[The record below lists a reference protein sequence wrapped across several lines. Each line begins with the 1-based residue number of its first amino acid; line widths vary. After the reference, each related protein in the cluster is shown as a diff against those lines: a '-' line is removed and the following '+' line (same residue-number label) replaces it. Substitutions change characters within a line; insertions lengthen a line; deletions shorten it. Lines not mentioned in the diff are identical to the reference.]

1 VDDATRCDDGE
12 ADDRGA
18 DDPTR
23 CDDGE
28 ADDRGADD
36 NYVDDNLRLMNEMPY
51 FCSMYKLLIKPF
63 FFLFNPEKAHYL
75 AMDLLKFTTKIPG
88 GKIILKSIFKAK
100 ENKTEVAGISFSN
113 KVGLA
118 AGFDKDARWIDE
130 LALLG
135 FGHVEVGTLTP
146 KAQPGNDKPRLFRLP
161 LDNGLINRMGFNN
174 GGVEDAAVRLR
185 KRKSNIIVGGN
196 IGKNKITPN
205 EDALSDY
212 LICLKALHDCVDYF
226 VVNVSSPNTP
236 GLRELQE
243 KEPLMKILSALAE
256 TNNTFPKPRP
266 IFLKIAPDLT
276 DDQLNDIVEIVLETK
291 IAGVIATNT
300 TISRE
305 QLQTNTQTIQ
315 SIGMGGLSG
324 APVRSR
330 STEVIRYL
338 NSKSNGAFPI
348 IGVGGIH
355 TSKDA
360 QEKLNA
366 GAALIQVY
374 TGFIYEGPAI
384 ARSIAN
390 HIN

>member
-1 VDDATRCDDGE
+1 MTTPNTIG
-12 ADDRGA
+12 
-18 DDPTR
+18 
-23 CDDGE
+23 
-28 ADDRGADD
+28 DDRGADD
-36 NYVDDNLRLMNEMPY
+36 NYVDDNLRLMDEMLY

-100 ENKTEVAGISFSN
+100 EKRIVVAGISFPN

-118 AGFDKDARWIDE
+118 AGFDKDAKWIDE
-130 LALLG
+130 MALLG

-174 GGVEDAAVRLR
+174 GGVEDAAERLR
-185 KRKSNIIVGGN
+185 NRKSNIIVGGN

-212 LICLKALHDCVDYF
+212 LICLNALHDCVDYF

-243 KEPLMKILSALAE
+243 KEPLMKILSALSE
-256 TNNTFPKPRP
+256 QNKSFPKPRP

-276 DDQLNDIVEIVLETK
+276 ESQLNDIVEIVLETK

-300 TISRE
+300 TISRDH
-305 QLQTNTQTIQ
+305 LQTNSDVVQN
-315 SIGMGGLSG
+315 IGMGGLSG
-324 APVRSR
+324 APVRNR
-330 STEVIRYL
+330 STEVIHYL
-338 NSKSNGAFPI
+338 NQKSNGAFPI

-360 QEKLNA
+360 QEKLDA
-366 GAALIQVY
+366 GSSLVQVY

-384 ARSIAN
+384 ARNIAN

>member
-1 VDDATRCDDGE
+1 VDEGK
-12 ADDRGA
+12 
-18 DDPTR
+18 
-23 CDDGE
+23 

-36 NYVDDNLRLMNEMPY
+36 NYVDDNLRLIDEMPY
-51 FCSMYKLLIKPF
+51 FCNMYKILIKPF

-100 ENKTEVAGISFSN
+100 EKRIVVAGISFPN

-118 AGFDKDARWIDE
+118 AGFDKDAKWIDE
-130 LALLG
+130 MALLG

-146 KAQPGNDKPRLFRLP
+146 KAQRGNDKPRLFRLP

-174 GGVEDAAVRLR
+174 GGVEDAAERLR
-185 KRKSNIIVGGN
+185 NRKSNIIVGGN

-212 LICLKALHDCVDYF
+212 LICLNALHDCVDYF

-243 KEPLMKILSALAE
+243 KEPLMKILSALSE
-256 TNNTFPKPRP
+256 QNKSFPKPRP

-276 DDQLNDIVEIVLETK
+276 ESQLNDIVEIVLETK

-300 TISRE
+300 TISRDH
-305 QLQTNTQTIQ
+305 LQTNSDVVQN
-315 SIGMGGLSG
+315 IGMGGLSG
-324 APVRSR
+324 APVRNR
-330 STEVIRYL
+330 STEVIHYL
-338 NSKSNGAFPI
+338 NQKSNGAFPI

-360 QEKLNA
+360 QEKLDA
-366 GAALIQVY
+366 GSSLVQVY

-384 ARSIAN
+384 ARNIAN

>member
-1 VDDATRCDDGE
+1 MDDGEAEDRGADDTFGDDGE

-18 DDPTR
+18 DDTEG
-23 CDDGE
+23 DDI
-28 ADDRGADD
+28 
-36 NYVDDNLRLMNEMPY
+36 LRMMNGMVY

-100 ENKTEVAGISFSN
+100 ENRIVIAGIEFPN

-135 FGHVEVGTLTP
+135 FGHVEIGTLTP

-174 GGVEDAAVRLR
+174 GGVEDAAERLR
-185 KRKSNIIVGGN
+185 KRKSKIIVGGN

-212 LICLKALHDCVDYF
+212 LICLNALHDCVDYF

-276 DDQLNDIVEIVLETK
+276 DDQLNDIVEIVLQTK

-305 QLQTNTQTIQ
+305 QLQTSTQTIQ

-338 NSKSNGAFPI
+338 HLKSNGAFPI

-355 TSKDA
+355 TSKNA
-360 QEKLNA
+360 QEKLDA
-366 GAALIQVY
+366 GASLVQVY
-374 TGFIYEGPAI
+374 TGFIYEGPSI
-384 ARSIAN
+384 ARNIAN